1 MKCVTL
7 KEKISG
13 CLSPTIGLFS
23 PHNVSKKK
31 HHSTWQSHN
40 SSQVNPRWKGCRPHR
55 RPGIKVIM
63 MDPFHK
69 RWILSQLFRGQ
80 MLLWKITSF
89 SYFWL
94 TMFKLLRKIKLERML
109 SFNCVIGAS
118 FKPLKSWGVW
128 IDVLML
134 AWILCRE
141 ALDCCGRGVRISVS
155 KHKCQNM
162 ITEWSTLVKKSHPIL
177 SWRCIQ
183 NHCWTLCGESK
194 QLRVPSFELII

>member
-1 MKCVTL
+1 MCDTQRKKL
-7 KEKISG
+7 WLLESN
-13 CLSPTIGLFS
+13 IG
-23 PHNVSKKK
+23 
-31 HHSTWQSHN
+31 HSTWQSHN

-55 RPGIKVIM
+55 RPGINKN
-63 MDPFHK
+63 DSW
-69 RWILSQLFRGQ
+69 WIPSTKDTKDGFYLNWSGAKCFFLEF
-80 MLLWKITSF
+80 TSF

-94 TMFKLLRKIKLERML
+94 TMFKLLRKIKLEHML

-134 AWILCRE
+134 PWILCRE

-162 ITEWSTLVKKSHPIL
+162 ITEWSTLVKKISHPIL